1 MSPRLVPV
9 LGLVAGVLAAAAVF
23 AAVFAFLPDPT
34 PSSPSPSPSP
44 SAVASEP
51 AATPSPV
58 SSPSP
63 SVDTG
68 FMIGEEA
75 PALVVPALGG
85 ATIDLAE
92 LRGSPVWVNFMAT
105 WCPPCRDELPLMSAY
120 AAEHEDDGL
129 VVIAVDVR
137 EDAGAVQAFM
147 DEVGVTFPVGLD
159 GDGAVQAEWGAL
171 ALPVHYW
178 IDASGIIRDGALGS
192 IGPDVME
199 AGLASIL
206 PPTGALR

>member
-1 MSPRLVPV
+1 MSPRLVPL
-9 LGLVAGVLAAAAVF
+9 LGLIAGVVVAGAVF
-23 AAVFAFLPDPT
+23 VAVFAFFPDPPP
-34 PSSPSPSPSP
+34 PSSSPSPSP
-44 SAVASEP
+44 SAVASGP

-58 SSPSP
+58 PSPSP

-68 FMIGEEA
+68 FMIGEAA
-75 PALVVPALGG
+75 PPLVVPGLGG

-105 WCPPCRDELPLMSAY
+105 WCPPCRDELPLMTAY
-120 AAEHEDDGL
+120 AAEHEEDGL
-129 VVIAVDVR
+129 VVLAIDVR
-137 EDAGAVQAFM
+137 EDAALVQAFM

-159 GDGAVQAEWGAL
+159 GDGAAQAEWGAL

-199 AGLASIL
+199 AGLAAIL
-206 PPTGALR
+206 PPTGAVR